1 MWLYR
6 TVCSA
11 QNTLLASEMLLP
23 FINQVLKKAWKAG
36 ESEKMDVEN

>member
-6 TVCSA
+6 TVCPA

-23 FINQVLKKAWKAG
+23 FINQVLKKAWTAEK
-36 ESEKMDVEN
+36 SEKMGVEN